1 MKITIHRGTHE
12 IGGSCIELC
21 HAGTRLVMDIGM
33 PLIASG
39 GGRFDMQDYKELSEH
54 QLVEKGILP
63 NISGFYRWDAES
75 KPIDGLLVSH
85 AHFDHYGFASYL
97 RDDIK
102 YHLGEGTQKLMEIS
116 SIFSRHNSKI
126 ERYKTFHSG
135 KSFCVGSITIT
146 PYLTDHSAFDAYS
159 FLIEAAG
166 KRILYT
172 GDFRDHGRKPS
183 LLQRMTKGVVEGID
197 AILLEGTLMGRD
209 GEQKSENDIEN
220 EFCELFRS
228 NSNTVFIAASG
239 QNIDR
244 MVSVFRAAK
253 HSGRTLV
260 VDPYVAH
267 VLTSLSGLAKLPY
280 PSPDFPDIK
289 VYFPQRFCNWLTRNG
304 HEDLFKR
311 YAIYKISRPEL
322 YRKRDRVAMLI
333 RPSLLDYLKKMEG
346 IDGATVVWSQWEGYL
361 KDDKANTNNFIE
373 FIQQRGMKL
382 QTIHTSGHA
391 TIDTMKN
398 LVVALKPKVIIPIHT
413 NHPERYAEIFPETTV
428 ADVQDRV
435 SIEI

>member
-1 MKITIHRGTHE
+1 
-12 IGGSCIELC
+12 L
-21 HAGTRLVMDIGM
+21 D
-33 PLIASG
+33 
-39 GGRFDMQDYKELSEH
+39 
-54 QLVEKGILP
+54 
-63 NISGFYRWDAES
+63 
-75 KPIDGLLVSH
+75 
-85 AHFDHYGFASYL
+85 
-97 RDDIK
+97 
-102 YHLGEGTQKLMEIS
+102 
-116 SIFSRHNSKI
+116 
-126 ERYKTFHSG
+126 
-135 KSFCVGSITIT
+135 
-146 PYLTDHSAFDAYS
+146 TDHSAFDAYS
-159 FLIEAAG
+159 FLIEAGG
-166 KRILYT
+166 KRVLYT
-172 GDFRDHGRKPS
+172 GDFRDHGRKLG
-183 LLQRMTKGVVEGID
+183 LLKRMTKGVVEGID
-197 AILLEGTLMGRD
+197 AILLEGTLIGRD
-209 GEQKSENDIEN
+209 GEQKNENDIEN

-253 HSGRTLV
+253 RSGRTMV

-267 VLTSLSGLAKLPY
+267 VLTSLSGFAKLPY

-289 VYFPQRFCNWLTRNG
+289 VYFPQRFCSWLTRNG
-304 HEDLFKR
+304 NEDLFKR

-322 YRKRDRVAMLI
+322 HRKRDRVAMLI

-373 FIQQRGMKL
+373 FIQQRNMKL

-398 LVVALKPKVIIPIHT
+398 LVAALKPKVIIPIHT
-413 NHPERYAEIFPETTV
+413 NHPERYAEIFPKTTI
-428 ADVQDRV
+428 ADVQDRI